1 MRHRLKKHHLGK
13 PADQRKALLRTLST
27 SLFTYDEIQTTLI
40 RAKALKE
47 QADRIVSF
55 AKRGDLHAI
64 RQVSKLIYDNKL
76 ASTITEPDG
85 RTITETVLRRIFRTV
100 APRFSERQGGYT
112 RVIKMPPRRGDA
124 SPMAL
129 VQLTFELD
137 HPAGRVAHHDQEE
150 HEHHHEHGEHCNH
163 EHHHHG
169 ETNVEEAPLAAAIDV
184 EAEVTPAAAAPEV
197 DAEEDKPSN

>member
-1 MRHRLKKHHLGK
+1 
-13 PADQRKALLRTLST
+13 
-27 SLFTYDEIQTTLI
+27 
-40 RAKALKE
+40 
-47 QADRIVSF
+47 
-55 AKRGDLHAI
+55 
-64 RQVSKLIYDNKL
+64 
-76 ASTITEPDG
+76 
-85 RTITETVLRRIFRTV
+85 LRRIFRTV

-184 EAEVTPAAAAPEV
+184 EAEVTPADATPEV